1 MRNSENFFN
10 DEIGPLKQ
18 DFLRGLGAKSD
29 DELIANLDKSFLGD
43 AYQANVVNIFKRFY
57 QEKIF
62 DHQNPK
68 IDFLQ
73 SLQKWNQ
80 ENLAKEFDTRFNVAI
95 CNVAGLS
102 GALLLNFFASP
113 IAGIACAI
121 GVVGVSSVAE
131 AQAKRNIANLGHL
144 SSHFANKLESAT
156 KKMQED
162 FKEKFGFEL
171 VFDEAKKKD
180 NSGIYRMLSYFSGAS
195 LSATE
200 KGFSRFSSFAEATNF
215 IVNSVI
221 GSIIPIVPLI
231 SYGLSK
237 KSADLRQDRF
247 SKIVENLHLTVDKIC
262 QKIEEKSDKSAE
274 SVEKL
279 QEIFSNFATNLK
291 ASDSSGRAVAS
302 KVNKDKKTNASKL
315 ISLGPW
321 VLSKIRK
328 AIIGVF
334 KNCFSQNKF
343 DEDLSAQI
351 SIFPSQEIYLS
362 HQEKIE
368 DLKLVEVFK
377 SEEVTSELLSA
388 TPLLTDDVAVK
399 SSTELSVF
407 TSQISLFSNDKRLAF
422 LPIYPEGK
430 SPTESD
436 LESFNSTLNSYKKLN
451 SPESHPTLAP
461 QNHNSEILFNPIN
474 PINPI
479 KSIMPIY
486 AKGQT
491 PWELDKPSTAVNR
504 AESFSPHQL
513 KFFSA

>member
-1 MRNSENFFN
+1 MRNSENSLN
-10 DEIGPLKQ
+10 VEIRSLKQ

-57 QEKIF
+57 QEKISN
-62 DHQNPK
+62 HQNPK

-102 GALLLNFFASP
+102 GALMLNFFASP

-121 GVVGVSSVAE
+121 GVVGATSVAE
-131 AQAKRNIANLGHL
+131 SQAKRNIANLGHL

-162 FKEKFGFEL
+162 FREKFGSDL
-171 VFDEAKKKD
+171 VFDDVKKKD
-180 NSGIYRMLSYFSGAS
+180 ISGSYRMLSYFSGAS

-200 KGFSRFSSFAEATNF
+200 KGFSRFSSLAETTNF

-221 GSIIPIVPLI
+221 GSVIPIVPLI

-237 KSADLRQDRF
+237 KSANLRQDRF

-262 QKIEEKSDKSAE
+262 QEIEEKSDKSAE

-291 ASDSSGRAVAS
+291 ESDSRGRVVAG
-302 KVNKDKKTNASKL
+302 KTNKDKQTNPSKL

-328 AIIGVF
+328 AIVGVF

-343 DEDLSAQI
+343 DEDLSAKI
-351 SIFPSQEIYLS
+351 STCPSQEIYLS

-368 DLKLVEVFK
+368 DSKLLEVLKY
-377 SEEVTSELLSA
+377 EEVTSKLLSA
-388 TPLLTDDVAVK
+388 TPLPPEHVSLK
-399 SSTELSVF
+399 SPTELDVF
-407 TSQISLFSNDKRLAF
+407 TSQIPLFSNDKRLAF
-422 LPIYPEGK
+422 LPIYLEGK
-430 SPTESD
+430 SPIESD

-451 SPESHPTLAP
+451 SPESHPTLTP
-461 QNHNSEILFNPIN
+461 NQNSEILF
-474 PINPI
+474 
-479 KSIMPIY
+479 KTIMPVY

-491 PWELDKPSTAVNR
+491 PLELDKPSTAVNR
-504 AESFSPHQL
+504 AKSFTPHQL
-513 KFFSA
+513 RIFSA